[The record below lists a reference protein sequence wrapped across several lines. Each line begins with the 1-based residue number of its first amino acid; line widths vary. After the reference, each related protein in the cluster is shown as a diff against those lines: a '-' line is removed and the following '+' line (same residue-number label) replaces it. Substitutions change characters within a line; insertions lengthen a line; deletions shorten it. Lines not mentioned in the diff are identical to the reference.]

1 MKFSDTIKK
10 SARSLGQAKLRTFL
24 TAMAIAIGALTINLA
39 MAASNGANNYID
51 TVVKSNFN
59 PNELIVY
66 KEKPKLGG
74 IERNG
79 PQKYN
84 ENEAR
89 AGGQSS
95 VVQLTAKDIKK
106 LKSRDDITGVRY
118 FFQLEP
124 KYIENSESKKFT
136 AIIIGADPFFEPELT
151 AGSIKDLGEDS
162 IMLPSS
168 YAKKFGYKSDKEM
181 LGKEVTLVFE
191 KTANIST
198 DQALQIVQTQ
208 GVEALTSTTKTK
220 EFKLKVVAVSKSE
233 GASSNRPNVSYVNN
247 AKAEEIDDFLKEG
260 TSSEGKYLA
269 VSAAVKDAQK
279 LTKKYDKNDKQMR
292 EIDVTK
298 QSLNKNNSGFFAQT
312 AEESISIVTT
322 FIDIL
327 GGVVVGFGAITVIAS
342 VFGIVNTQY
351 ISVLERTKE
360 IGLLK
365 ALGMRSRD
373 VKRLFK
379 IEAAW
384 VGFIGGSIGGLLAW
398 VVTIF
403 ANPIISRSLDLDQEL
418 LMMKPY
424 EALALVLILILVAIL
439 SGILPARKAAK
450 LDPIE
455 ALRTE

>member
-1 MKFSDTIKK
+1 
-10 SARSLGQAKLRTFL
+10 
-24 TAMAIAIGALTINLA
+24 
-39 MAASNGANNYID
+39 
-51 TVVKSNFN
+51 
-59 PNELIVY
+59 
-66 KEKPKLGG
+66 
-74 IERNG
+74 
-79 PQKYN
+79 
-84 ENEAR
+84 
-89 AGGQSS
+89 
-95 VVQLTAKDIKK
+95 
-106 LKSRDDITGVRY
+106 
-118 FFQLEP
+118 
-124 KYIENSESKKFT
+124 
-136 AIIIGADPFFEPELT
+136 
-151 AGSIKDLGEDS
+151 
-162 IMLPSS
+162 
-168 YAKKFGYKSDKEM
+168 
-181 LGKEVTLVFE
+181 
-191 KTANIST
+191 
-198 DQALQIVQTQ
+198 
-208 GVEALTSTTKTK
+208 
-220 EFKLKVVAVSKSE
+220 
-233 GASSNRPNVSYVNN
+233 
-247 AKAEEIDDFLKEG
+247 
-260 TSSEGKYLA
+260 
-269 VSAAVKDAQK
+269 
-279 LTKKYDKNDKQMR
+279 MR

-342 VFGIVNTQY
+342 VCGIVNTKY